1 MLVLAVIYGRSCD
14 LAGSSLL
21 EIRIAIAPH
30 AASQLTFDSVG
41 MEVRR
46 KHATAPTATYAAV
59 QVPCSDTALSPIEK
73 LRMAEPVTKT
83 QSEDMIVSTVRKE
96 QRKLRLYPYTGKRPP

>member
-1 MLVLAVIYGRSCD
+1 
-14 LAGSSLL
+14 
-21 EIRIAIAPH
+21 
-30 AASQLTFDSVG
+30 

-83 QSEDMIVSTVRKE
+83 QSDYTRSAQSEKNNGSSGCILTQEKDHPKHYSSDPTEHDSSGVINTIDFRMASLKATDDVVGL
-96 QRKLRLYPYTGKRPP
+96 QR

>member
-1 MLVLAVIYGRSCD
+1 MIVYVYYCD

-21 EIRIAIAPH
+21 EIRMAIAPP
-30 AASQLTFDSVG
+30 AASQLTFDNVG
-41 MEVRR
+41 IEVKM

-73 LRMAEPVTKT
+73 LSMAEPVTKT
-83 QSEDMIVSTVRKE
+83 QSENMIVSTVQKE
-96 QRKLRLYPYTGKRPP
+96 QRKLRSCPYRGKRPL

>member
-1 MLVLAVIYGRSCD
+1 MLVLAVGYGRSCD
-14 LAGSSLL
+14 LVGPSLL

>member
-1 MLVLAVIYGRSCD
+1 MVVT
-14 LAGSSLL
+14 AGSSLL
-21 EIRIAIAPH
+21 EMRMEIAPP

-41 MEVRR
+41 IEV
-46 KHATAPTATYAAV
+46 KIKPATAPTATYAAV

-83 QSEDMIVSTVRKE
+83 QSEDIFVSTIQKE
-96 QRKLRLYPYTGKRPP
+96 HRQLRSYSYTGKRPP